1 VTESSGWAEGCRA
14 DATSETEAGRLH
26 GSAAGGDYGMEGRH
40 EVSVEAGM
48 ENSHQRSRGR
58 LPIGPQDAI
67 LPHNKNAQTAAA
79 GLSMMSPDQCA
90 TIFEIAQQAAR
101 AANIRDIEVLISA
114 KQSALT
120 RFANN
125 VIHQNV
131 SEQSH
136 WASVRTVIGQRTARA
151 TTNRLDESGIRRA
164 VEESLALT
172 RSVDPLP
179 DLLELAEPQ
188 PLTPVSRYD
197 AGTAATGP
205 EQRARA
211 VTEAIRVIEAASQT
225 AAGIFSTEHAIEA
238 IFNSRGVAAH
248 YAETRAVFS
257 ITAMDGDSSGWAK
270 ASEVSSRDLDTVA
283 LARTASLKAR
293 LSHSPREIPP
303 GHYTVVLEPAA
314 VLDVVGQMFG
324 DFSGT
329 ALADQRSFLMNRM
342 GERVFGE
349 NIHIDDDVYH
359 PLQAGPAFDGE
370 GMPRKRLTLVDGGV
384 PRELAWSR
392 NSAAK
397 AGVAPTGHGF
407 PLPNEIGEAPLNI
420 VVRGG
425 QTSVAEMIA
434 SVDHGVLV
442 TRLWYIREVDPYEKI
457 MTGMTRDGT
466 FLIED
471 GKVTCGLKNFRFNES
486 LLRMLSNVEAL
497 SPSLRASGE
506 EAFDMVVPAM
516 KVTDF
521 HFTEVTRF

>member
-1 VTESSGWAEGCRA
+1 
-14 DATSETEAGRLH
+14 
-26 GSAAGGDYGMEGRH
+26 
-40 EVSVEAGM
+40 
-48 ENSHQRSRGR
+48 
-58 LPIGPQDAI
+58 
-67 LPHNKNAQTAAA
+67 
-79 GLSMMSPDQCA
+79 MMSPDQCA
-90 TIFEIAQQAAR
+90 AIFEIARHAAR
-101 AANIRDIEVLISA
+101 ASNVMDIEVLIA
-114 KQSALT
+114 ARQSALT

-136 WASVRTVIGQRTARA
+136 WVSVRTMAGQRTARA

-179 DLLELAEPQ
+179 DLLALAEPQ
-188 PLTPVSRYD
+188 PLTRVSRYD
-197 AGTAATGP
+197 AGTAAIGP
-205 EQRARA
+205 EQRASA
-211 VTEAIRVIEAASQT
+211 VTEAIRIIEESSQT
-225 AAGIFSTEHAIEA
+225 AAGIFATEHGIEA
-238 IFNSRGVAAH
+238 LFNSRGVAAYH
-248 YAETRAVFS
+248 DETRAIFS

-270 ASEVSSRDLDTVA
+270 ASELKRVDLDTRA
-283 LARTASLKAR
+283 LARAASEKAR
-293 LSHSPREIPP
+293 LSRSPRELPA

-359 PLQAGPAFDGE
+359 PLQAGPPFDGE
-370 GMPRKRLTLVDGGV
+370 GMPRKRLTLVEGGV

-397 AGVAPTGHGF
+397 AGVVPTGHGF

-420 VVRGG
+420 VIHGG
-425 QTSVAEMIA
+425 QTSLAEMVA
-434 SVDHGVLV
+434 SVDRGVLV

-466 FLIED
+466 FLIEG

-497 SPSLRASGE
+497 SPSVRASGE
-506 EAFDMVVPAM
+506 EAFDMVAPAM
-516 KVTDF
+516 KVADF